1 MGKMVSPKGFFKIPD
16 TIGYWIN
23 KNGEVWSGYK
33 QGLMKLRVKKDGY
46 LCIDI
51 RRPKR
56 RKGFVHKLVLET
68 FIGPCPD
75 NMECRHLDGNPK
87 NNNVKN
93 LCWGTRIENSQDRIL
108 HGRAKK
114 KLTEE
119 KIKKIFY
126 LRNVRLFTHQK
137 IADIFKV
144 CRQTITDI
152 LNKKLWKQVEVVA
165 RAKRRVD

>member
-1 MGKMVSPKGFFKIPD
+1 MGKMVSPEGFFKVPN

-23 KNGEVWSGYK
+23 ENGEIWSGYK
-33 QGLMKLRVKKDGY
+33 QGLMKLQVSKDGY
-46 LCIDI
+46 LFIDV

-75 NMECRHLDGNPK
+75 SSMECRHLDGNPQ
-87 NNNVKN
+87 NNNVGN
-93 LCWGTRIENSQDRIL
+93 LCWGTRMENSQDRIL

-114 KLTEE
+114 KLTKE
-119 KIKKIFY
+119 KVEKIFY
-126 LRNVRLFTHQK
+126 LGVIKLLTHQE
-137 IADIFKV
+137 IADIFGV

-152 LNKKLWKQVEVVA
+152 LNKKYWRHTCQTLKSQQ
-165 RAKRRVD
+165 K